1 MSNRKSRLWGI
12 GIVLAAMFV
21 AVMWTSLAVFHGP
34 RWQISATNVDAGL
47 QIDVFKEGEDSPTFT
62 TLLPSRRVEQNIH
75 RKTIDELPKEVG
87 QTTFTDETVKPG
99 RWTLV
104 IDGVELD
111 IMERALI
118 IDRETE
124 LSPAN
129 DSH

>member
-1 MSNRKSRLWGI
+1 MSNWKSPLWGL
-12 GIVLAAMFV
+12 GILLAAMFV
-21 AVMWTSLAVFHGP
+21 AVMWATLAVFNGP
-34 RWQISATNVDAGL
+34 RWQISATNADAGL

-62 TLLPSRRVEQNIH
+62 TLLPSRRVEHNIA

-104 IDGVELD
+104 IDSVELD

-118 IDRETE
+118 IDGETE
-124 LSPAN
+124 LGPAN
-129 DSH
+129 DSD

>member
-1 MSNRKSRLWGI
+1 MSNRKSLLLGL
-12 GIVLAAMFV
+12 GIVLAALFV
-21 AVMWTSLAVFHGP
+21 AVMWATLAVFNGP
-34 RWQISATNVDAGL
+34 RWQLSATNADAGL
-47 QIDVFKEGEDSPTFT
+47 QIDIFKEGKDSPTFT
-62 TLLPSRRVEQNIH
+62 TLLPSRRVEQNID

-111 IMERALI
+111 IMPRALI
-118 IDRETE
+118 IDGETE

-129 DSH
+129 GSD

>member
-1 MSNRKSRLWGI
+1 MSNRKSPFWGL

-21 AVMWTSLAVFHGP
+21 AVMWTTLAVFNGP
-34 RWQISATNVDAGL
+34 RWQISATNADSGL

-62 TLLPSRRVEQNIH
+62 TLLPSHRVEQNID
-75 RKTIDELPKEVG
+75 RKTLGELPKEVG

-118 IDRETE
+118 IDGGME
-124 LSPAN
+124 LRPAN
-129 DSH
+129 DSD